1 MQIICVSRGSLSR
14 GKGLAEIL
22 ARELGYKVVS
32 REDLFD
38 AAVREGIQV
47 GKLETA
53 MMKPHAFT
61 ERLARERDYY
71 LAFSTAYLCDKAK
84 EGSLV
89 YHGRTGH
96 LLLCG
101 VGHLLRV
108 RVIADEEYRLRA
120 AMQRLG
126 VDRDK
131 ARRYLSDVEVDR
143 RAWVHS
149 MYGVSWED
157 AAQYDVIINVEQM
170 SVENAAASLVGMAQL
185 PDFRLTPASERS
197 LENLRL
203 RANARLAL
211 ARDERTYRCSPSVSA
226 DDGILTVTY
235 LPKDAEFAPDIQRV
249 LERLEGAREIRAT
262 MAATN
267 ILWVQEAF
275 ERGSETFKEVSEIA
289 RKWNAAVEVVR
300 YIPGDGN
307 GGPAAVETLAAIDTA
322 RSEGGIEV
330 DVEEPTDEGGLKAT
344 LDELARLGRS
354 GGGREVCGGR
364 GPLLHSLCRQLPYS
378 LVVLGNLFL
387 DKGSSARLRLTRELQ
402 DSIGSRMRV
411 PVVTADELRRRYL
424 FGTRDVLRLAV
435 LVVFLAVL
443 YVIVLN
449 EQEPILRFLFGAWG
463 SEGFLTKFTVAA
475 AVFCFVPIVAYSY
488 GSVARLLLKLIKME

>member
-1 MQIICVSRGSLSR
+1 MQIICISRGSFAR
-14 GKGLAEIL
+14 GQGLAEIL
-22 ARELGYKVVS
+22 AKELGYKVVS
-32 REDLFD
+32 REDLFE
-38 AAVREGIQV
+38 AAVKEGIQV

-71 LAFSTAYLCDKAK
+71 LAFSTAYLCDQAK

-108 RVIADEEYRLRA
+108 RVIANEEYRLRA

-126 VDRDK
+126 VSEEK
-131 ARRYLSDVEVDR
+131 ARRYIADVELDR
-143 RAWVHS
+143 RAWVHA

-185 PDFRLTPASERS
+185 PDFQLTPASMRT

-203 RANARLAL
+203 RSGARLLL
-211 ARDERTYRCSPSVSA
+211 ARDERTARCVPSVNA

-249 LERLEGAREIRAT
+249 LAKLEGAKEIRAT

-275 ERGSETFKEVSEIA
+275 ERGSETFKEVTEIA

-300 YIPGDGN
+300 YVPGDGSD
-307 GGPAAVETLAAIDTA
+307 GPASVETVASVDAS
-322 RSEGGIEV
+322 RSAGGIEV
-330 DVEEPTDEGGLKAT
+330 DVEEPADEGGLKAT

-354 GGGREVCGGR
+354 GGGREVCGAR
-364 GPLLHSLCRQLPYS
+364 GPLLQSLCRQLPYS

-387 DKGSSARLRLTRELQ
+387 DKGASARLRLTRELQ
-402 DSIGSRMRV
+402 DAVSSRMRV

-424 FGTRDVLRLAV
+424 FGTRDVIRLVV
-435 LVVFLAVL
+435 LVVFLTAL

-449 EQEPILRFLFGAWG
+449 QQEPILRFLFGAG
-463 SEGFLTKFTVAA
+463 HQGLLAKLTVAV